1 MDNKY
6 ITESFF
12 VITGKQK
19 NLVTKWQYVLIIFE
33 LISAETLGKSS

>member
-12 VITGKQK
+12 VIKQK

-33 LISAETLGKSS
+33 LISVETLGKSS